1 MKPKR
6 EITLGEMQDE
16 CKRHGYVYS
25 NGSRISECAKCNPE
39 LYDICHAMA
48 SENGELLSPAYWN
61 LTDPPRFTEA
71 QMALLKALWDIGAR
85 FLACD
90 SLDTGA
96 FSERP
101 YFDAE
106 TAEWLID
113 ESDNS
118 NVWIFS
124 NGVFGLKEMEVLDL
138 AELFGKEGK

>member
-1 MKPKR
+1 
-6 EITLGEMQDE
+6 
-16 CKRHGYVYS
+16 
-25 NGSRISECAKCNPE
+25 
-39 LYDICHAMA
+39 
-48 SENGELLSPAYWN
+48 
-61 LTDPPRFTEA
+61 
-71 QMALLKALWDIGAR
+71 MALLKALWEIGAR

-124 NGVFGLKEMEVLDL
+124 NSVFGLAEMEVLDL
-138 AELFGKEGK
+138 AELFGKEGTK